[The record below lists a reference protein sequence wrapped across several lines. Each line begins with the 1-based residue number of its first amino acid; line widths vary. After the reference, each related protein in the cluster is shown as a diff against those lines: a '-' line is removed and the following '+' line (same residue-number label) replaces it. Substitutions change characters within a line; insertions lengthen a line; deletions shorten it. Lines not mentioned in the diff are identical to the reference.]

1 MHYKALQDLLE
12 KCCRLEV
19 SNIKKKKQLEVGV
32 ILMRIWCAPSAA
44 ISVLSRFYS
53 FSPCKLTCKTLITA
67 YVEGT
72 ATLIQIG
79 LLSQRRNGFVC
90 LHTHSSTLTRKRTHT
105 RKYTLIPAHAS
116 ANAHVH
122 THTPYN
128 DYRVCTG
135 DEVNPIAETKVCNN
149 PTSLL
154 HHFSIAVVWV
164 FVGHCRM
171 FS

>member
-1 MHYKALQDLLE
+1 MLQIGS
-12 KCCRLEV
+12 KQHQ
-19 SNIKKKKQLEVGV
+19 KKKQLEVGV

-44 ISVLSRFYS
+44 ISVLSRVYS

-90 LHTHSSTLTRKRTHT
+90 LHTHSRTRT
-105 RKYTLIPAHAS
+105 RKYTRIPAHAR
-116 ANAHVH
+116 ANAHVHEHAHAHAHTNMH

-128 DYRVCTG
+128 DYRVYTG
-135 DEVNPIAETKVCNN
+135 DEVISNSCNN